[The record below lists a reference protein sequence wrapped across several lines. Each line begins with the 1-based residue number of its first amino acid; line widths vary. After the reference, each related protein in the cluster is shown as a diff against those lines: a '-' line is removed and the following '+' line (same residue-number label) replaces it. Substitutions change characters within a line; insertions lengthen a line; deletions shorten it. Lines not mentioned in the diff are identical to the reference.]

1 LNSHYPYLT
10 YLNPPTNW
18 GAHAERKSS
27 QAWRNA
33 ATEHRDLF
41 FFSFTGV
48 CSQLVKTLV
57 D

>member
-27 QAWRNA
+27 QVKPG
-33 ATEHRDLF
+33 ATPRRSIVTS
-41 FFSFTGV
+41 FSFLLLGFA
-48 CSQLVKTLV
+48 LN
-57 D
+57 